1 MAKDPCSTE
10 WADSNSTVWH
20 ANSRQIFH
28 LSIGNL
34 ANCGVWSSTNHH
46 ISSVLKGDVLLIG
59 AVDEELCS
67 ESRGVTQA
75 INYLTDRWGRRLDM
89 LKQQV
94 GLAQSNPTDSPKH
107 FNAGQALPTAAI
119 PSLEADHQR
128 HCSFCFTKSTRGK
141 ETSTFVP
148 LYLYGLTC
156 LWTGQSDLAR
166 TTHHHDARSKG
177 TMWRDQLSVFL
188 MTNPTP
194 WSAQHAIG
202 VARNK
207 KKSRQALT
215 CTVRGTVCRKHL
227 GA

>member
-128 HCSFCFTKSTRGK
+128 HCSLFHQKYTRKGNLYFCSFVFTW
-141 ETSTFVP
+141 P
-148 LYLYGLTC
+148 YLLVNRPVRPG
-156 LWTGQSDLAR
+156 
-166 TTHHHDARSKG
+166 THHTS
-177 TMWRDQLSVFL
+177 
-188 MTNPTP
+188 P
-194 WSAQHAIG
+194 WCQVQGHHVERSAQCVPHDKSHTMICT
-202 VARNK
+202 ARN
-207 KKSRQALT
+207 
-215 CTVRGTVCRKHL
+215 RGSQK
-227 GA
+227 